1 MVAETQMNST
11 NGSPTPSQSMA
22 RNTGE
27 LLADA
32 MTLAELQGKLL
43 ALDVQDDL
51 RKFIAPLVMLVTG
64 AVLGLSCLPVALVTI
79 ALGLVAGAELAPWL
93 AFLLTLLVGVTLAAG
108 LVLGGVWY
116 LRNEFTFLA
125 RSRAEWQ
132 QNVRWLKSMVR
143 RLGSGSRR
151 TVQPGQRSA

>member
-1 MVAETQMNST
+1 MVVETQINPT
-11 NGSPTPSQSMA
+11 NGSPTPPQSMA

-93 AFLLTLLVGVTLAAG
+93 AFLLTLLVGVILAAG

-116 LRNEFTFLA
+116 LRNELTFLA
-125 RSRAEWQ
+125 RSRSEWQ
-132 QNVRWLKSMVR
+132 QNVRWFKSMVR
-143 RLGSGSRR
+143 RVGSGSRR
-151 TVQPGQRSA
+151 TTQPAQRTD